1 MIRTLLLSV
10 TFLGFIF
17 MPLLKSSGDEKP
29 SWAIVIH
36 GGAGS
41 DPQKWNDAKT
51 KIREAGL
58 NRALTAGRDA
68 LANGSN
74 ALDTVELV
82 IRILEDDA
90 AFNAGRGAV
99 LTKEGNVELDAS
111 IMDGK
116 TRACGAVAGVTA
128 TRNPINLARLVMTET
143 PHVLLAG
150 KGANQFAEQQKVPLV
165 APDYFLSKARFPET
179 EPHFGTVGCAVL
191 DADGNLAAGTSTG
204 GTSKKLPGRVG
215 DSPIVGA
222 GTYAANDTCAVSGT
236 GVGEEY
242 IRNSV
247 AYDVAA
253 RMRYADESIEDAVTT
268 IMRETLQAGVGG
280 IIALS
285 KDGKIVM
292 QHNTPGMSCG
302 AADSSGR
309 FETHLILKDGGSPP
323 PNGPTAAKNPS
334 TTQTEITELLLQQVK
349 DWNQGD
355 IDEFMKPYWNSDQL
369 TFSSGG
375 KVTRG
380 YARTLQGYKER
391 YPDAKTM
398 GTLDFEKLEFQAL
411 GKDAMQ
417 VLGTWKLAR
426 DSQPMEGRF
435 TLVLR
440 QFPDGWKIIHD
451 HTSKTPDK
459 KPEDAVQQ

>member
-1 MIRTLLLSV
+1 MIRTLILST

-17 MPLLKSSGDEKP
+17 MPLLTSSGNENP

-41 DPQKWNDAKT
+41 DPKNWNEAKT

-58 NRALTAGRDA
+58 QRALTAGRDA
-68 LANGSN
+68 LANGRN

-99 LTKEGNVELDAS
+99 LTKEGKVELDAS

-116 TRACGAVAGVTA
+116 TRACGAVASLTA
-128 TRNPINLARLVMTET
+128 TKTPINLARRVMTET

-150 KGANQFAEQQKVPLV
+150 HGADQFAEQQKVPLV
-165 APDYFLSKARFPET
+165 APDYFLSKARFAEN

-191 DADGNLAAGTSTG
+191 DSHGNLAAGTSTG

-253 RMRYADESIEDAVTT
+253 RMRYANQSIEEAVTT
-268 IMRETLQAGVGG
+268 IMQQTLQSGVGG

-285 KDGKIVM
+285 RNGKIVM

-309 FETHLILKDGGSPP
+309 FETHLALKNGGSS
-323 PNGPTAAKNPS
+323 PNTENTTAAS
-334 TTQTEITELLLQQVK
+334 TEISDLLLQQVK

-355 IDEFMKPYWNSDQL
+355 IDAFMKPYWNSEQL

-380 YARTLQGYKER
+380 YSKTLKGYKQR

-398 GTLDFEKLEFQAL
+398 GTLSFEQLEFHTL

-417 VLGTWKLAR
+417 VLGIWKLAR
-426 DSQPMEGRF
+426 DNQPLEGRF
-435 TLVLR
+435 TLVLQR
-440 QFPDGWKIIHD
+440 FPDGWKIIHD
-451 HTSKTPDK
+451 HTSKTPD
-459 KPEDAVQQ
+459 ESE

>member
-1 MIRTLLLSV
+1 
-10 TFLGFIF
+10 
-17 MPLLKSSGDEKP
+17 MPLLTSSGNENP

-41 DPQKWNDAKT
+41 NPNNWNEAKT
-51 KIREAGL
+51 NIRKAGL
-58 NRALTAGRDA
+58 QRALSAGRDA
-68 LANGSN
+68 LAKGRN

-99 LTKEGNVELDAS
+99 LTKEGKAELDAS

-116 TRACGAVAGVTA
+116 TRACGAVASLTA
-128 TRNPINLARLVMTET
+128 TKNPINLARRVMTET

-150 KGANQFAEQQKVPLV
+150 RGADQFAEQQKVPLV
-165 APDYFLSKARFPET
+165 APDYFFSKTRFPEN

-191 DADGNLAAGTSTG
+191 DSDGNLAAGTSTG

-215 DSPIVGA
+215 DSPIIGA

-253 RMRYADESIEDAVTT
+253 RMRYANQSLEEAVTT
-268 IMRETLQAGVGG
+268 IMRQTLEPGVGG

-309 FETHLILKDGGSPP
+309 FETHLTLKNGGSST
-323 PNGPTAAKNPS
+323 NTDSDTTSAAN
-334 TTQTEITELLLQQVK
+334 TEISDLLLQQVK
-349 DWNQGD
+349 DWNRGD
-355 IDEFMKPYWNSDQL
+355 IDAFMKPYWNSEQL

-380 YARTLQGYKER
+380 YSNTLNGYKQK

-398 GTLDFEKLEFQAL
+398 GTLNFEQLEFQTL

-417 VLGTWKLAR
+417 VLGIWKLAR
-426 DSQPMEGRF
+426 DNQPLKGRF

-440 QFPDGWKIIHD
+440 RFPDGWKIIHD
-451 HTSKTPDK
+451 HTSKTP
-459 KPEDAVQQ
+459 E

>member
-1 MIRTLLLSV
+1 MIRTLILS
-10 TFLGFIF
+10 TSYLGMFF
-17 MPLLKSSGDEKP
+17 MPLLTTSGNEKP
-29 SWAIVIH
+29 DWAIVIH

-41 DPQKWNDAKT
+41 DPQNWTEDKT
-51 KIREAGL
+51 RIREAGL
-58 NRALTAGRDA
+58 KRALEAGSKA
-68 LANGSN
+68 LADGRS

-90 AFNAGRGAV
+90 AFNAGKGAV
-99 LTKEGNVELDAS
+99 LTKEGKAELDAS

-116 TRACGAVAGVTA
+116 TRACGAVAGLTA
-128 TRNPINLARLVMTET
+128 TKNPIHLARRVMTET
-143 PHVLLAG
+143 RHVLLAG
-150 KGANQFAEQQKVPLV
+150 QGADEFAQQQKVPLV
-165 APDYFLSKARFPET
+165 PPDYFLSKARFDEDK
-179 EPHFGTVGCAVL
+179 PHFGTVGCAVL
-191 DADGNLAAGTSTG
+191 DAEGNLAAGTSTG
-204 GTSKKLPGRVG
+204 GTSRKLPGRVG

-253 RMRYADESIEDAVTT
+253 RMRYANQSLQEAVTT
-268 IMRETLQAGVGG
+268 IMQQTLQAGVGG

-285 KDGKIVM
+285 KDGNIVM

-309 FETHLILKDGGSPP
+309 FETHLVLENGGSPAKGKEP
-323 PNGPTAAKNPS
+323 DSSSTAE
-334 TTQTEITELLLQQVK
+334 QEISQLLTQQVK

-355 IDEFMKPYWNSDQL
+355 IDAFMKPYWNSEDL

-380 YARTLQGYKER
+380 YASTLAGYKAR

-398 GTLDFEKLEFQAL
+398 GKLDFEQLEFQTL
-411 GKDAMQ
+411 GTDAMQ
-417 VLGTWKLAR
+417 VLGIWKLAR
-426 DSQPMEGRF
+426 DDQPLQGRF

-440 QFPDGWKIIHD
+440 RYPEGWKIIHD
-451 HTSKTPDK
+451 HTSKTPDA
-459 KPEDAVQQ
+459 PEQP

>member
-1 MIRTLLLSV
+1 
-10 TFLGFIF
+10 
-17 MPLLKSSGDEKP
+17 MPLLASSGDENP

-41 DPQKWNDAKT
+41 DPQNWNDAKT

-58 NRALTAGRDA
+58 HRALTAGRKA
-68 LANGSN
+68 LADGRT

-99 LTKEGNVELDAS
+99 LTKEGKVELDAS

-150 KGANQFAEQQKVPLV
+150 PGADQFAEQQKVPRV
-165 APDYFLSKARFPET
+165 TPDYFLSKARFPES

-191 DADGNLAAGTSTG
+191 DSHGNLAAGTSTG

-253 RMRYADESIEDAVTT
+253 RMRYANQSIEDAVTF
-268 IMRETLQAGVGG
+268 LQ
-280 IIALS
+280 
-285 KDGKIVM
+285 KI
-292 QHNTPGMSCG
+292 N
-302 AADSSGR
+302 DS
-309 FETHLILKDGGSPP
+309 
-323 PNGPTAAKNPS
+323 
-334 TTQTEITELLLQQVK
+334 
-349 DWNQGD
+349 
-355 IDEFMKPYWNSDQL
+355 
-369 TFSSGG
+369 
-375 KVTRG
+375 
-380 YARTLQGYKER
+380 
-391 YPDAKTM
+391 
-398 GTLDFEKLEFQAL
+398 
-411 GKDAMQ
+411 
-417 VLGTWKLAR
+417 
-426 DSQPMEGRF
+426 
-435 TLVLR
+435 LR
-440 QFPDGWKIIHD
+440 RINFFC
-451 HTSKTPDK
+451 
-459 KPEDAVQQ
+459 